1 MWIPGEEQMLP
12 HLQDADSLVAN
23 SPSTNHAYGFVE
35 HLEPNKAVKGVVT
48 LGCAVVG
55 VRNAPVQN

>member
-1 MWIPGEEQMLP
+1 MLP